1 MVHSHPEKSNRREN
15 RECASSSTAKIM
27 HIVCAKSNDI
37 RKYVPMIRKHK
48 NYDMERADYLKYLF
62 IFTNFIIGSC
72 LASHAA
78 VVYEHW
84 NDKNFIY
91 SRSQCNNCHLE
102 LSILDEIPLLSYIFL
117 QGKCRYCY
125 QQIPVELFLF
135 ELIGGFAFCLLDF
148 SKTQDIITAI
158 LLFSLLVVAIS
169 DYQKQEFDLLLLIP
183 AISVAILFNQ
193 FAAFTL
199 IDWISFT
206 LLLGIFSYSIMQRKM
221 GLGDLLIY
229 LIIACYFTPSFA
241 NLVFL
246 FASILVIA
254 IFLIEK
260 TPINHRYPF
269 IPYIFLGLVLTQ
281 LIF

>member
-1 MVHSHPEKSNRREN
+1 M
-15 RECASSSTAKIM
+15 
-27 HIVCAKSNDI
+27 
-37 RKYVPMIRKHK
+37 
-48 NYDMERADYLKYLF
+48 KYLF

-102 LSILDEIPLLSYIFL
+102 LSILDEIPLLSYLFL

-135 ELIGGFAFCLLDF
+135 E
-148 SKTQDIITAI
+148 
-158 LLFSLLVVAIS
+158 
-169 DYQKQEFDLLLLIP
+169 
-183 AISVAILFNQ
+183 
-193 FAAFTL
+193 
-199 IDWISFT
+199 
-206 LLLGIFSYSIMQRKM
+206 
-221 GLGDLLIY
+221 

-269 IPYIFLGLVLTQ
+269 IPYIFIGLVLTQ

>member
-1 MVHSHPEKSNRREN
+1 M
-15 RECASSSTAKIM
+15 
-27 HIVCAKSNDI
+27 
-37 RKYVPMIRKHK
+37 
-48 NYDMERADYLKYLF
+48 KYLF

-91 SRSQCNNCHLE
+91 SRSQCNNCHFE
-102 LSILDEIPLLSYIFL
+102 LSILDEIPLLSYLFL
-117 QGKCRYCY
+117 QGKCRYCH
-125 QQIPVELFLF
+125 QQIPAELFLF
-135 ELIGGFAFCLLDF
+135 ELVGGFAFCLFDF
-148 SKTQDIITAI
+148 SKVHGILAAI
-158 LLFSLLVVAIS
+158 LLFSLLAVAIS
-169 DYQKQEFDLLLLIP
+169 DYQEQEFDLLLLTP
-183 AISVAILFNQ
+183 AVSIAVLFNR

-199 IDWISFT
+199 IDWISLF
-206 LLLGIFSYSIMQRKM
+206 LLLIIFSYNIWQKKM

-246 FASILVIA
+246 FASILVII

-260 TPINHRYPF
+260 DPADHHYPF

>member
-1 MVHSHPEKSNRREN
+1 M
-15 RECASSSTAKIM
+15 
-27 HIVCAKSNDI
+27 
-37 RKYVPMIRKHK
+37 
-48 NYDMERADYLKYLF
+48 KYLF

-102 LSILDEIPLLSYIFL
+102 LSILDEIPLLSYLFL

-206 LLLGIFSYSIMQRKM
+206 LLLGIFSY
-221 GLGDLLIY
+221 
-229 LIIACYFTPSFA
+229 IACYFTPSFA

>member
-1 MVHSHPEKSNRREN
+1 M
-15 RECASSSTAKIM
+15 
-27 HIVCAKSNDI
+27 
-37 RKYVPMIRKHK
+37 
-48 NYDMERADYLKYLF
+48 KYLF

-102 LSILDEIPLLSYIFL
+102 LSILDEIPLLSYLFL

-229 LIIACYFTPSFA
+229 LILACYFTPSFA